1 MKRHL
6 LIYIILLV
14 AFNNLFAQTTRTIKG
29 TVKDKKTAESLIGA
43 SVMIKGTNTGTSTDF
58 DGNFTLKTDKEL
70 PIVLVINYMGYIKL
84 EYSVTSTD
92 KPLAIKLEQN
102 VTELKEAE
110 VRDSRI
116 TEKQKQNP
124 ITVETMDATAIK
136 QTPAANFYEGLAH
149 LKGVDLTSASI
160 GFKIINTRGFN
171 STSPVRSLQ
180 LIDGVDNQSP
190 GLNFS
195 LGNFLGASELD
206 VQKVDLIVG
215 ASSAY
220 YGPNA
225 FNGVINMQTKS
236 PFLYPGLSVSL
247 KGGERALTETA
258 VRWAHVF
265 KDKKGDDRYA
275 YKINFF
281 YMRANDWEARNYSP
295 TIQSPTKPGALGGF
309 DAVNVYGDEYVTA
322 NSFNPPLSLQT
333 VGRGY
338 YLRNGYREDQLVDY
352 TRFVTSHLSWYA
364 RCAKLYSL
372 LTCKCKH
379 LWYRH
384 FKNCS
389 RRTRYRRLHCFS
401 SWYC

>member
-1 MKRHL
+1 LKRHL

-84 EYSVTSTD
+84 EYNVTSTD

-102 VTELKEAE
+102 ITELKEAE

-190 GLNFS
+190 GLN
-195 LGNFLGASELD
+195 
-206 VQKVDLIVG
+206 
-215 ASSAY
+215 
-220 YGPNA
+220 
-225 FNGVINMQTKS
+225 
-236 PFLYPGLSVSL
+236 
-247 KGGERALTETA
+247 
-258 VRWAHVF
+258 
-265 KDKKGDDRYA
+265 
-275 YKINFF
+275 
-281 YMRANDWEARNYSP
+281 
-295 TIQSPTKPGALGGF
+295 
-309 DAVNVYGDEYVTA
+309 
-322 NSFNPPLSLQT
+322 
-333 VGRGY
+333 
-338 YLRNGYREDQLVDY
+338 LV
-352 TRFVTSHLSWYA
+352 
-364 RCAKLYSL
+364 
-372 LTCKCKH
+372 
-379 LWYRH
+379 
-384 FKNCS
+384 
-389 RRTRYRRLHCFS
+389 
-401 SWYC
+401 